1 MKGLAIR
8 EVWESFDRKY
18 NPSDDKKGR
27 AIASREFS
35 SKLMS
40 LIESKKLRW
49 NDVSFKD
56 LWENLVV
63 SQDLE
68 EAYDSSAMPI
78 ILAQLISKKIIDA
91 YEAYPQQGLKLVEV
105 VPSSLREEV
114 VVGWTAVG
122 TLSEVKEN
130 DLYEEAIP
138 PDEKYVRIIH
148 KKYGKLLSVT
158 EETIKFDQTQQFL
171 KRASSIGE
179 RGAQFLDKTIMR
191 GILDRDTNV
200 YNKGSLYAAASSTG
214 GTYGN
219 AWTGADT
226 ALGSAG
232 WEKAQYTLHER
243 TDEQSE
249 PIWVAGDRPQMVVS
263 PRQVPT
269 AMKLRNGEYGNIG
282 TANLD
287 VNVAQ
292 NMFDI
297 VESVYFASLTTNT
310 SWLYGSFKRQFQWDE
325 IFPLQVLS
333 RSGQDTEDG
342 FKRDVVQQ
350 FKVRL
355 YGGIGATDY
364 RYVNQMAGA

>member
-8 EVWESFDRKY
+8 DVWESFDRKF
-18 NPSDDKKGR
+18 NPSDSKKGR
-27 AIASREFS
+27 ALANKEFAG
-35 SKLMS
+35 KMMELF
-40 LIESKKLRW
+40 EAKKLSYR
-49 NDVSFKD
+49 DVSFKD

-63 SQDLE
+63 AQELE
-68 EAYDSSAMPI
+68 EAYDASAMPI
-78 ILAQLISKKIIDA
+78 ILANLISKKIIDA
-91 YEAYPQQGLKLVEV
+91 YEAYPQNGLKLVEV

-122 TLSEVKEN
+122 QLAEVKEN

-138 PDEKYVRIIH
+138 PDEKYVRIVH

-158 EETIKFDQTQQFL
+158 EEIIKFDQTQQFL
-171 KRASSIGE
+171 KRASMIGE

-191 GILDRDTNV
+191 GIHDRDTNV
-200 YNKGSLYAAASSTG
+200 YNKGSLYASASSTG

-219 AWTGADT
+219 AWTGTDT
-226 ALGSAG
+226 ALDSSG
-232 WEKAQYTLHER
+232 WEKSHFTLHEK

-249 PIWVAGDRPQMVVS
+249 PIWVAGDRPNMIVS
-263 PRQVPT
+263 PRQVP
-269 AMKLRNGEYGNIG
+269 AAIKLRQGEYGNIG

-297 VESVYFASLTTNT
+297 VESVYMANLTTNVA
-310 SWLYGSFKRQFQWDE
+310 WWYGSFKRQFQWDE
-325 IFPLQVLS
+325 IFPLQVFS
-333 RSGQDTEDG
+333 RSGQETEDG
-342 FKRDVVQQ
+342 FKRDIVQQ

-364 RYVNQMAGA
+364 RYVNYMQGT

>member
-8 EVWESFDRKY
+8 EVWESYDRKF
-18 NPSDDKKGR
+18 NPSESRKGR
-27 AIASREFS
+27 TLANQEFS
-35 SKLMS
+35 KKMME
-40 LIESKKLRW
+40 LIESKKLGWR
-49 NDVSFKD
+49 DISFKD

-63 SQDLE
+63 KQDLE
-68 EAYDSSAMPI
+68 EAYDSSGMPI
-78 ILAQLISKKIIDA
+78 ILANLISKKIIDA

-105 VPSSLREEV
+105 VPSSLKEEV

-122 TLSEVKEN
+122 QLAEVKE
-130 DLYEEAIP
+130 DDEYEEAIP
-138 PDEKYVRIIH
+138 PDEKYVRIVH

-171 KRASSIGE
+171 RRASMIGE
-179 RGAQFLDKTIMR
+179 RGAQFLDKTIMQ
-191 GILDRDTNV
+191 GVLDINSNV
-200 YNKGSLYAAASSTG
+200 YNKGSLYASPSSTG
-214 GTYGN
+214 GTNGN

-232 WEKAQYTLHER
+232 WEKAHFTLHEK

-269 AMKLRNGEYGNIG
+269 AIKLRQGDYGNIG

-287 VNVAQ
+287 LNVAQ

-297 VESVYFASLTTNT
+297 VESAYFSSLANNV
-310 SWLYGSFKRQFQWDE
+310 SWLYGAFKRQFQWDE
-325 IFPLQVLS
+325 IFPLQVFS
-333 RSGQDTEDG
+333 RSGQETEDG
-342 FKRDVVQQ
+342 FKRDIVQQ

-364 RYVNQMAGA
+364 RYVNYMQGT

>member
-8 EVWESFDRKY
+8 DVWESFERKFNAGDDR
-18 NPSDDKKGR
+18 KGR
-27 AIASREFS
+27 AVANREFS
-35 SKLMS
+35 NKMMS
-40 LIESKKLRW
+40 LLESKKLSLR
-49 NDVSFKD
+49 DVSFKD
-56 LWENLVV
+56 LWENLVKA
-63 SQDLE
+63 QDLE
-68 EAYDSSAMPI
+68 EAYDSSAMPV

-91 YEAYPQQGLKLVEV
+91 YEAYPQNGLKLVDV
-105 VPSSLREEV
+105 VPSSLKEEV
-114 VVGWTAVG
+114 VVGWTAIG
-122 TLSEVKEN
+122 QLSEVKEN
-130 DLYEEAIP
+130 DLYEEVIP
-138 PDEKYVRIIH
+138 PDEKYVRIVH
-148 KKYGKLLSVT
+148 KKYGKLISVT

-171 KRASSIGE
+171 KRASTIGE

-200 YNKGSLYAAASSTG
+200 YNKGSLYASASSTG

-219 AWTGADT
+219 AWTGANT
-226 ALGSAG
+226 ALGTTG
-232 WEKAQYTLHER
+232 WELAQYTLHEK

-249 PIWVAGDRPQMVVS
+249 PVWVSGDRPQMIVS

-269 AMKLRNGEYGNIG
+269 AIKLRQGEYGNIG

-310 SWLYGSFKRQFQWDE
+310 SWLYGAFKRQFQWDE
-325 IFPLQVLS
+325 IFPLQVFS
-333 RSGQDTEDG
+333 RSGQETEDG
-342 FKRDVVQQ
+342 FKKDIVQQ
-350 FKVRL
+350 FKVRF